1 MAENINT
8 YITGHHIYKK
18 IWSPVI
24 GEKLNCQR
32 EPGNRKDPFAVA
44 VLKNGNIVGH
54 VAKEHLFRFNKL
66 LREGKTVV
74 AVVTGKR
81 ENKRRNGSTRPFF
94 L

>member
-8 YITGHHIYKK
+8 YITGRHIYKK

-32 EPGNRKDPFAVA
+32 EPGNRQDPFAVA

-54 VAKEHLFRFNKL
+54 
-66 LREGKTVV
+66 
-74 AVVTGKR
+74 
-81 ENKRRNGSTRPFF
+81 SI
-94 L
+94 